1 VHTVHVGGWVILGI
15 GILAGQLSGV
25 HSRGH
30 DDDDSKSD
38 RTRCRAGEL
47 TDRQKLLDQDY
58 FCGEEMYV

>member
-1 VHTVHVGGWVILGI
+1 MILGI
-15 GILAGQLSGV
+15 GILAGQQSGV

-30 DDDDSKSD
+30 DDDDSKSNG
-38 RTRCRAGEL
+38 TRWRAGEL